1 MPLWQILKQFGEV
14 DASGESILVQIP
26 ADKTCNNCVLQWLW
40 DAVNDGGHY
49 VQCVDMAITTDG
61 TPAPLPRLATALPLG
76 PL

>member
-1 MPLWQILKQFGEV
+1 M
-14 DASGESILVQIP
+14 QIP
-26 ADKTCNNCVLQWLW
+26 EEKTCTNCVLQWIW
-40 DAVNDGGHY
+40 DAVEDGGHY